1 MSRSYIHMPGLWVS
15 NSSPHMTQG
24 LTYRSLDF
32 PCPCPQTSRNPSS
45 SGIAGLPGPVS
56 SMPSASAS
64 RRGHRPGHYVMI
76 R

>member
-32 PCPCPQTSRNPSS
+32 PCPVPR
-45 SGIAGLPGPVS
+45 LPGTPVPLALLGCLG
-56 SMPSASAS
+56 PSPPCRQPAPA
-64 RRGHRPGHYVMI
+64 GEATGLAIM
-76 R
+76 